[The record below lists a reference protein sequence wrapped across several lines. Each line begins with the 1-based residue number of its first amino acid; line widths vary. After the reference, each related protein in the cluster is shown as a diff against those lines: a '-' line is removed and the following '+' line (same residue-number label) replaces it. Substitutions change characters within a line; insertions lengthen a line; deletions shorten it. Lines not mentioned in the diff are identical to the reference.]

1 MYSTSHITPHFRF
14 LIVSKE
20 EVHSTHSQELF
31 IRGDVYVG
39 IQITA
44 NQVISMAPDA
54 SSTAAGK
61 KLANTKH
68 WQQIG
73 QNADALWGECQ
84 GSALYQVRIALPTLT
99 IQCSCPSRKQ
109 PCKHGLG
116 LLLMTANTP
125 EAVPVSEP
133 PAWITTWLA
142 KRAAASKRKET
153 QESPNATSSPTATA
167 IQRKTLEK
175 RLAQVNK
182 GIELLDLWLNDL
194 VRNGLGYLETQP
206 ATFWEQQAAQ
216 MVDAQATGLASYIR
230 RLASIPNASP
240 NWSEKLLAQLGK
252 LALLTQAFH
261 RMEQL
266 DIAIQEDIR
275 QLIGWNLKE
284 EEVLARGEHITDNWL
299 LLGQAVEDI
308 ERGQAQ
314 RTWLLGTTTRRSAL
328 LLQFS
333 FAGTPFSAHY
343 QLGSCQKAE
352 LVYWPSI
359 QPQRALIATRL
370 GEIEPFPEH
379 LPGGETIE
387 AFLDD
392 VATILAR
399 FPWRDRFLCTLCQ
412 VTPIHDATSCRWYIC
427 DQHGQALPL
436 VKGEYWQLLALSG
449 GAPVDF
455 AGEWD
460 GETLLPLG
468 IQVNKTYHILLYGG
482 KG

>member
-1 MYSTSHITPHFRF
+1 M
-14 LIVSKE
+14 
-20 EVHSTHSQELF
+20 
-31 IRGDVYVG
+31 G

-61 KLANTKH
+61 KLANAKH
-68 WQQIG
+68 WQHIG
-73 QNADALWGECQ
+73 QNSDALWGECQ

-99 IQCSCPSRKQ
+99 IQCNCPSRKQ

-116 LLLMTANTP
+116 LLLLAATIP
-125 EAVPVSEP
+125 DAVPVSDP
-133 PAWITTWLA
+133 PEWITTWLA

-153 QESPNATSSPTATA
+153 QETSKATQSPTATA
-167 IQRKTLEK
+167 TQHKTAEK
-175 RLAQVNK
+175 RLAQVKK

-194 VRNGLGYLETQP
+194 VRNGLGSLETQP
-206 ATFWEQQAAQ
+206 SSIWEKQAAQ
-216 MVDAQATGLASYIR
+216 MVDAQAPGLASYLR
-230 RLASIPNASP
+230 RLATIPHASS
-240 NWSEKLLAQLGK
+240 NWPEKLLTQLGK
-252 LALLTQAFH
+252 LALLSQAFH
-261 RMEQL
+261 RIEQL
-266 DIAIQEDIR
+266 DAAMQEDIR

-284 EEVLARGEHITDNWL
+284 EEVLAHGEHITDNWL
-299 LLGQAVEDI
+299 ILGQALEDI
-308 ERGQAQ
+308 ERGRVQ

-333 FAGTPFSAHY
+333 FAGAPFSVHHP
-343 QLGSCQKAE
+343 LGICQKAE
-352 LVYWPSI
+352 LVYWPSV
-359 QPQRALIATRL
+359 QPQRALIAARQ
-370 GEIEPFPEH
+370 GEIEQFPEH
-379 LPGGETIE
+379 LPGAETIA

-392 VATILAR
+392 VASTLAR

-412 VTPIHDATSCRWYIC
+412 VTPVYDVTSNRWHIC

-449 GAPVDF
+449 GAPIDF

-468 IQVNKTYHILLYGG
+468 MLVNHTYHPLLNGD
-482 KG
+482 KA